1 MAIRQ
6 STGLRNFL
14 GAYGSYKQAFTGGR
28 LMIYSGSQPASADDA
43 PSGTLLVTVT
53 LASGAWTAETRGFA
67 TTELTGGGSGSVGT
81 LVANGIEIMGSL
93 TNFNGSLAQTAAD
106 IVAKINAYQ
115 RLVNGLYAE
124 VPSGAIIKVW
134 APLGSGTAWN
144 TKDIT
149 AGTLTTITVTDT
161 DFGSGVAAVAGLTF
175 SYSGSGALTKSGTW
189 SGVGLADGTAGW
201 FRLVGPLTDTYA
213 SSAVLHRLDGN
224 VSTSGANLNLASTT
238 ISTGATTTIDT
249 FTITVPAS

>member
-1 MAIRQ
+1 
-6 STGLRNFL
+6 
-14 GAYGSYKQAFTGGR
+14 
-28 LMIYSGSQPASADDA
+28 
-43 PSGTLLVTVT
+43 
-53 LASGAWTAETRGFA
+53 
-67 TTELTGGGSGSVGT
+67 LTGGGAGSVGT

-93 TNFNGSLAQTAAD
+93 TSFNGSLAQTAAD
-106 IVAKINAYQ
+106 IVAKINAFQRYQ
-115 RLVNGLYAE
+115 NGLYAE

-161 DFGSGVAAVAGLTF
+161 DFGSGVAAVNGLTF
-175 SYSGSGALTKSGTW
+175 SYSGSGALTKSGVW

-213 SSAVLHRLDGN
+213 SSTTLHRLDGN